1 MSWPD
6 RMDQGRR
13 KVLFGLSVGLAGLL
27 SACGFQPLYGE
38 GPSGELVLSDL
49 AQVKVASIPD
59 RPGQI
64 LHNGLVTALDPE
76 NLGLPKAYRLETSL
90 TEIRSEAGVREDETA
105 TRSTLNLTA
114 NFTLYRISDG
124 KSLYGASAIA
134 IASYDILDSGFATDV
149 ALSDVRLR
157 SLQKLVQDIRRR
169 LAGYFQ
175 THEA

>member
-1 MSWPD
+1 MWSPD
-6 RMDQGRR
+6 RGGTSRR
-13 KVLFGLSVGLAGLL
+13 RFLTALAVPLAAGLSG
-27 SACGFQPLYGE
+27 CGFHPLYGE
-38 GPSGELVLSDL
+38 TPSGEATLTEL
-49 AQVKVASIPD
+49 AQVRVASIPD

-64 LHNGLVTALDPE
+64 LRNGLVTALDPQ
-76 NLGLPKAYRLETSL
+76 NLGLPKVYRLETTL

-114 NFTLYRISDG
+114 NFKLYRISDG
-124 KSLYGASAIA
+124 ASLYGASAIA

-149 ALSDVRLR
+149 ALSDVRRR
-157 SLQKLVQDIRRR
+157 SLQQLVQDIRRR